1 MERGQKMAKAL
12 LFNITDEKRM
22 KLLFLLMQYGIAA
35 VEGKP
40 EDYDRPLGIILGKA
54 GSYSSLT
61 LNAPFMDEM
70 LVLDELSAE
79 QFHGL
84 LNGMQMLQATVT
96 YKAITTEHNLS
107 WTPSR
112 LHRELAA
119 EHAAM
124 NP

>member
-1 MERGQKMAKAL
+1 MAKAL
-12 LFNITDEKRM
+12 LFNITGEKRM

-61 LNAPFMDEM
+61 SNAPLMDEM

-84 LNGMQMLQATVT
+84 LNGMQTLQATVT
-96 YKAITTEHNLS
+96 YKAITTEHNLG

-112 LHRELAA
+112 LYRELAA

>member
-1 MERGQKMAKAL
+1 
-12 LFNITDEKRM
+12 
-22 KLLFLLMQYGIAA
+22 MQYGIAA

-61 LNAPFMDEM
+61 SNAPFMDEM

-96 YKAITTEHNLS
+96 YKAVTTEHNLG

-112 LHRELAA
+112 LYRELVA

>member
-1 MERGQKMAKAL
+1 MAKAL
-12 LFNITDEKRM
+12 LFNITGEKRM
-22 KLLFLLMQYGIAA
+22 KLLFLLMQYGIVAI
-35 VEGKP
+35 EGKS
-40 EDYDRPLGIILGKA
+40 EDCDRPLGMLLGKGGTSA
-54 GSYSSLT
+54 SLT
-61 LNAPFMDEM
+61 LDDPFTDEM
-70 LVLDELSAE
+70 LVLDGLSAE

-96 YKAITTEHNLS
+96 YKAITTEHNLC

-112 LHRELAA
+112 LHRELVA